1 MVKYVKLISMK
12 RSFTSNM
19 KEIEAHYRNQS
30 FILIKMIIN
39 FGLIYFMSTNLLVF
53 IIKEVISKWI

>member
-39 FGLIYFMSTNLLVF
+39 FGLIYFMSTNLLVL
-53 IIKEVISKWI
+53 